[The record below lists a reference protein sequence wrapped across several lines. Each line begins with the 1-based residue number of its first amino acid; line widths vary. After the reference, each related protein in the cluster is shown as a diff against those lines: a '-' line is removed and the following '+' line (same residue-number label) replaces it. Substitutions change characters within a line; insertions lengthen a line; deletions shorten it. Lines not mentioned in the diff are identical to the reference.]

1 MTSTELAL
9 VSGGWL
15 KPDLAFLIADERRD
29 VPLFPIAMLGPFW
42 AEFVA
47 DGAECLIPRDYFAT
61 ALLGTAAGLIGNA
74 CEARMPNSS
83 MTQPATLWTILIGHP
98 GARKSPALKPFV
110 SMVAQI
116 EARQI
121 QRRKFD
127 DATIAGVLRIIRSTG
142 EPGLL
147 LMNHELSGWW
157 GTFKV
162 DRQGEQ
168 FWLKAWD
175 GDEQYTVDR
184 GNAEPLVIDRLNI
197 SVVGGTQPA
206 TLGTMLAATGNVE
219 KGFVSRCMMSF
230 PNSPPKGQKWSG
242 KEADIDMACD
252 HLARIAGLFTGQTR
266 RIPVTVDAAA
276 FHESWNERVRVDHW
290 LDPITPEGQWL
301 IKQFGTSVRI
311 ALVLEHLWWTAC
323 KAPDADL
330 FRKAQAIAAMAGT
343 QNDNGPQ
350 RELAERKLREFC
362 EKHGLNAADVE
373 AGILP
378 TGPNPAGPSDVS
390 LKAMEAACHLIEHY
404 FLPHFELGQSF
415 AYASTDVTAPKA
427 LCRRLVLAD
436 VKQFN
441 AKDLR
446 QYKFGKIHP
455 LLHGNKASATVND
468 VCTFLEERHI
478 IRRVSHTPGKVGRK
492 PVDYE
497 VNPLLAGLARRVLER
512 RSP

>member
-1 MTSTELAL
+1 MTATDLAPIN
-9 VSGGWL
+9 SGWP
-15 KPDLAFLIADERRD
+15 KPDLAFLIADEHSD
-29 VPLFPIAMLGPFW
+29 VPLFPVAKLGPFW
-42 AEFVA
+42 AEFVSDA
-47 DGAECLIPRDYFAT
+47 AEGLIPRDYFAT

-74 CEARMPNSS
+74 CEAQMPNRS
-83 MTQPATLWTILIGHP
+83 MTQPATLWTVLVGHP

-110 SMVAQI
+110 SMVAEI
-116 EARQI
+116 EARQM

-157 GTFKV
+157 STFRI

-184 GNAEPLVIDRLNI
+184 GNADPFVIDRLNI
-197 SVVGGTQPA
+197 SVVGGAQPA

-219 KGFVSRCMMSF
+219 KGFVARCMMSF
-230 PNSPPKGQKWSG
+230 PNSPPKGQDWSG
-242 KEADIDMACD
+242 KKADFDTARD
-252 HLARIAGLFTGQTR
+252 QLARIAGLFSGRTR
-266 RIPVTVDAAA
+266 SIPVTASAAA
-276 FHESWNERVRVDHW
+276 FHKSWNERVKVDYW
-290 LDPITPEGQWL
+290 LDPTAPEGQWL
-301 IKQFGTSVRI
+301 IKQYGTCIRI
-311 ALVLEHLWWTAC
+311 ALVLEHLWWATR
-323 KAPDADL
+323 KAPDAEV
-330 FRKAQAIAAMAGT
+330 FRKAQAIAALAGR

-350 RELAERKLREFC
+350 RQLAERMLRKLC
-362 EKHGLNAADVE
+362 AKHELDDADVK

-378 TGPNPAGPSDVS
+378 SGPDPSGPSEVG
-390 LKAMEAACHLIEHY
+390 LRAMKAACHLIEHY
-404 FLPHFELGQSF
+404 FLPHFERGQSF
-415 AYASTDVTAPKA
+415 AYAATDMTAAVA
-427 LCRRLVLAD
+427 LCRKLVVAD
-436 VKQFN
+436 IRQFN

-455 LLHGNKASATVND
+455 LLHGNKASTVVND
-468 VCTFLEERHI
+468 VCAFLEMRHV
-478 IRRVSHTPGKVGRK
+478 IRHVSPPPGKVGRK

-497 VNPLLAGLARRVLER
+497 VNPLLAVIARRVLKR

>member
-9 VSGGWL
+9 VGSGWPS
-15 KPDLAFLIADERRD
+15 PDLAFLIADERSD
-29 VPLFPIAMLGPFW
+29 VPLFPLAMLGPFW
-42 AEFVA
+42 AEFVTDA
-47 DGAECLIPRDYFAT
+47 AERLIPRDYFAT

-74 CEARMPNSS
+74 CEAKMPNSS
-83 MTQPATLWTILIGHP
+83 MTQPATLWTVLIGHP

-110 SMVAQI
+110 SMVAEI
-116 EARQI
+116 ETRQM

-157 GTFKV
+157 NTFRV

-175 GDEQYTVDR
+175 GGEQYTVDR
-184 GNAEPLVIDRLNI
+184 GNAEPFVIERLNI

-230 PNSPPKGQKWSG
+230 PNTPPRGQEWSG
-242 KEADIDMACD
+242 READMITACD
-252 HLARIAGLFTGQTR
+252 HLDRIARLFTGR
-266 RIPVTVDAAA
+266 MRHIPVAADAAM
-276 FHESWNERVRVDHW
+276 FHESWNERVRVDYW

-311 ALVLEHLWWTAC
+311 ALVLEHLWWTSC
-323 KAPDADL
+323 KAPDADV
-330 FRKAQAIAAMAGT
+330 FRKAQAIGAMAGP

-350 RELAERKLREFC
+350 RELAERKLQEFC
-362 EKHGLNAADVE
+362 KKHGLNAADVE
-373 AGILP
+373 AGVP
-378 TGPNPAGPSDVS
+378 PRGPDPSGPSEVT

-404 FLPHFELGQSF
+404 YLPHFERGQSF
-415 AYASTDVTAPKA
+415 AYAATDTTAAKA
-427 LCRRLVLAD
+427 LCRKLVLAD

-455 LLHGNKASATVND
+455 LLHGNKASAAVND
-468 VCTFLEERHI
+468 VCAFLEERHI
-478 IRRVSHTPGKVGRK
+478 IRRVRHPPGKVGRK

-497 VNPLLAGLARRVLER
+497 VSPLLAVLARRVLKR